1 MLKYLDVIDDT
12 ASGIGAV
19 NLVKNCSGK
28 LYGYNADYNGFYF
41 LLSIIK
47 LTPMA
52 KKILILGTGGTARMV
67 YYALKSN
74 YKCTVFNA
82 TRNLE
87 NKRIKFLIT

>member
-1 MLKYLDVIDDT
+1 
-12 ASGIGAV
+12 
-19 NLVKNCSGK
+19 
-28 LYGYNADYNGFYF
+28 
-41 LLSIIK
+41 
-47 LTPMA
+47 MA